1 MTIGEFLLYR
11 AYVPILLSAH
21 NVFESNCAILGD
33 ASKNMRPTRN
43 VLVRDVPGA
52 TIRADMGFV
61 SIRRQRQIS
70 TTATGTRAQC
80 HRFPKI
86 RILLPWKIHQ
96 ILLVLLPLLEE
107 MNLPVREP
115 WIQMASLVIGAL
127 SKTLVFA

>member
-1 MTIGEFLLYR
+1 MTMADQTTTTPQHHQLLAKTTMLDQTTIMCRMTIGEFLIR
-11 AYVPILLSAH
+11 HSRDPILLSAH
-21 NVFESNCAILGD
+21 NVFEFNCAILGD

-80 HRFPKI
+80 HRFP
-86 RILLPWKIHQ
+86 
-96 ILLVLLPLLEE
+96 
-107 MNLPVREP
+107 
-115 WIQMASLVIGAL
+115 
-127 SKTLVFA
+127 

>member
-1 MTIGEFLLYR
+1 
-11 AYVPILLSAH
+11 
-21 NVFESNCAILGD
+21 
-33 ASKNMRPTRN
+33 MRPTRN

-70 TTATGTRAQC
+70 TTATGTLAQC

-86 RILLPWKIHQ
+86 RILLSWKIHQ

-127 SKTLVFA
+127 SKALVFA

>member
-1 MTIGEFLLYR
+1 MTIGEFLLCR
-11 AYVPILLSAH
+11 AHVPILLSAH
-21 NVFESNCAILGD
+21 DVFESNCAISGD

-52 TIRADMGFV
+52 IVRAVMGFV
-61 SIRRQRQIS
+61 SIRRRRQIS

-115 WIQMASLVIGAL
+115 WIQVASLVIGAL
-127 SKTLVFA
+127 SRDMVFA